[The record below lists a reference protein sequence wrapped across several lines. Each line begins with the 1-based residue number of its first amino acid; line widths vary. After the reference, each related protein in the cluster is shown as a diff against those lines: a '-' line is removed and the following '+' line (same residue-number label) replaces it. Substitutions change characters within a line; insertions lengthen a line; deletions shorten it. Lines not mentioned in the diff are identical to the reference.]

1 MVGTIIS
8 VVITLALIFVFRQ
21 VDKNNRSLERVK
33 KYGDKLRDDLNI
45 FVKEK
50 TDGIEQS
57 SVELETQKKATIAAI
72 KRLESIETDIK
83 NRSKTLE
90 SVQTHI
96 TNYDTAIR
104 ELVQMTERAETNL
117 KNLQT
122 HSTFTD
128 TLAKKL
134 NSAQEQL
141 NVLSTELPALKESF
155 QTENKSSMAELQNN
169 VFASFQEQIT
179 TIEQMYSTA
188 MDTAS
193 DKASKL
199 EEAAF
204 EKMKKQ
210 AVERAIKFKDQIEE
224 KYTDLH
230 EKAKEQVQ
238 NTQQLVKNFQTE
250 WKTESAS
257 MLDTL
262 NNMENASNEGIR
274 TLEQKTEELAD
285 KALSSINI
293 QLDSYKNEI
302 QQKFVQLDGATKDIE
317 RIEAELRLLMDD
329 AEKRVSSDFEVY
341 AASQNDRYA
350 QQEKDFDAK
359 QDVISTRMSSLEG
372 ELTELKSKAYENVSE
387 KLKIFEDDF
396 FKDLA
401 ERNNNI
407 NIALAEWQSKIS
419 EELNKVSID
428 TDSRQKDAI
437 TGLSENMK
445 KGLIE
450 VQERFKDQTSRLEEL
465 VTTSGEELRNRISQY
480 EETLNGF
487 TEKYREDMQEV
498 RGTAETSLHREIDNY
513 ALSTQEYLRKQEKEL
528 STQTITLQ
536 ELVKTS
542 QSEAS
547 TAIENARSDF
557 ALWKTRIE
565 QDMTESKDNLKQKLV
580 GMETSTKDILDRM
593 QQSFD
598 AEKDQISVHISE
610 QQSSI
615 QERTSIMEERLSTI
629 SSDLESKT
637 KDAED
642 TIKEIYSVAIN
653 DIQTRMKDG
662 SQDAENKLRDL
673 RQMVQEIREKTE
685 STQDSVLQKIEN
697 RASLLNQNLDEID
710 KRQKAFIAQTRIFD
724 RAEELQ
730 KNLENGISS
739 LKDDMK
745 RLEDW
750 KRDLSEMDVQFA
762 KIKKQE
768 EETNQKLY
776 KFLAERKRIDDLE
789 IKFNRLM
796 DLSQSMDQ
804 KLSDVSMTDST
815 IQQFQLDLRKCQEGL
830 ADANNRYDRLEK
842 KEHILNQ
849 TIENVDKVFETY
861 RDMEN
866 RAQSLRSELSELP
879 SQVDDIK
886 RNLVL
891 LSDNQ
896 TRADS
901 AIEKVQKLDS
911 ILDQTEKKLSKL
923 QQDREWIARTETRL
937 TTVSKQ
943 AQDQITLMGDLIKK
957 ELPSG
962 NAAGAPP
969 ISTRETV
976 KKLASLNWKPEAIA
990 SRLNLSVS
998 EVELIMEMTTDD

>member
-359 QDVISTRMSSLEG
+359 QDIISSRMSSLEG

-419 EELNKVSID
+419 EELNK
-428 TDSRQKDAI
+428 
-437 TGLSENMK
+437 
-445 KGLIE
+445 
-450 VQERFKDQTSRLEEL
+450 
-465 VTTSGEELRNRISQY
+465 
-480 EETLNGF
+480 
-487 TEKYREDMQEV
+487 
-498 RGTAETSLHREIDNY
+498 EI
-513 ALSTQEYLRKQEKEL
+513 
-528 STQTITLQ
+528 
-536 ELVKTS
+536 
-542 QSEAS
+542 
-547 TAIENARSDF
+547 
-557 ALWKTRIE
+557 
-565 QDMTESKDNLKQKLV
+565 
-580 GMETSTKDILDRM
+580 G
-593 QQSFD
+593 
-598 AEKDQISVHISE
+598 
-610 QQSSI
+610 
-615 QERTSIMEERLSTI
+615 
-629 SSDLESKT
+629 
-637 KDAED
+637 
-642 TIKEIYSVAIN
+642 
-653 DIQTRMKDG
+653 
-662 SQDAENKLRDL
+662 
-673 RQMVQEIREKTE
+673 
-685 STQDSVLQKIEN
+685 
-697 RASLLNQNLDEID
+697 RAH
-710 KRQKAFIAQTRIFD
+710 
-724 RAEELQ
+724 
-730 KNLENGISS
+730 
-739 LKDDMK
+739 
-745 RLEDW
+745 
-750 KRDLSEMDVQFA
+750 V
-762 KIKKQE
+762 
-768 EETNQKLY
+768 
-776 KFLAERKRIDDLE
+776 
-789 IKFNRLM
+789 
-796 DLSQSMDQ
+796 
-804 KLSDVSMTDST
+804 
-815 IQQFQLDLRKCQEGL
+815 
-830 ADANNRYDRLEK
+830 
-842 KEHILNQ
+842 
-849 TIENVDKVFETY
+849 
-861 RDMEN
+861 
-866 RAQSLRSELSELP
+866 
-879 SQVDDIK
+879 
-886 RNLVL
+886 
-891 LSDNQ
+891 
-896 TRADS
+896 
-901 AIEKVQKLDS
+901 
-911 ILDQTEKKLSKL
+911 
-923 QQDREWIARTETRL
+923 
-937 TTVSKQ
+937 
-943 AQDQITLMGDLIKK
+943 
-957 ELPSG
+957 
-962 NAAGAPP
+962 
-969 ISTRETV
+969 
-976 KKLASLNWKPEAIA
+976 
-990 SRLNLSVS
+990 
-998 EVELIMEMTTDD
+998 